1 MMLITCI
8 PMYTESNMHVFIT
21 AIQKRFKRWDRRV
34 ALSKRQQLVV
44 ITLILTLGLVMTQ
57 MVSTDLRYIFV
68 VILSFLAYG
77 LSAFGL
83 REDLKGIEW
92 ITLLTLPTFFTGAIA
107 LFYFLLPVRW
117 LTRVPVA
124 VLYALGMYALLLT
137 ENIYNVAANRTIG
150 LLRAAHSVGFL
161 LTLVTYFLLV
171 QTALS
176 FRFPFYIS
184 TLVIGLVSFF
194 LVLQCLWAMEL
205 EVKLSTRLVQIS
217 IATALALIQLSWALT
232 FWPVKLTILSLFL
245 TTCFYSMVGMAQQY
259 LVERLYKK
267 TIVEFFV
274 VSFIVFLL
282 MILTTHWRGNY

>member
-1 MMLITCI
+1 
-8 PMYTESNMHVFIT
+8 MHVFIT
-21 AIQKRFKRWDRRV
+21 TLQKRFKRWDRRPS
-34 ALSKRQQLVV
+34 LSKRQQLVV
-44 ITLILTLGLVMTQ
+44 ITFILTLGLVLTQ
-57 MVSTDLRYIFV
+57 LVSTDLRYVFV
-68 VILSFLAYG
+68 FLLSFVAYG

-92 ITLLTLPTFFTGAIA
+92 ITLLILPTLFTGAIA

-124 VLYALGMYALLLT
+124 TLYAVGMYALLLT

-161 LTLVTYFLLV
+161 LTLLTYFLLV

-184 TLVIGLVSFF
+184 TFVIGIVSF
-194 LVLQCLWAMEL
+194 LLILQSLWAMEL
-205 EVKLSTRLVQIS
+205 EIKLSKRLVEIS
-217 IATALALIQLSWALT
+217 IVLTVALFQLSWVLT

-259 LVERLYKK
+259 LIERLYKK
-267 TIVEFFV
+267 TIVEFFI

-282 MILTTHWRGNY
+282 MILTTHWRGNF